1 MGKNLS
7 IIDLCV
13 KFEKVELKQ
22 WRLLNLLENFGEN
35 IAHFTYMNYCC
46 LFPLKLDT
54 DLALH
59 NI

>member
-1 MGKNLS
+1 MCKNLS

-22 WRLLNLLENFGEN
+22 LRLLNLLENFGEN
-35 IAHFTYMNYCC
+35 IAHFTYMNYFC
-46 LFPLKLDT
+46 LFLSKLDT
-54 DLALH
+54 DLALL